1 MPSASELL
9 VLLIAILVLWIVL
22 KLAKLAIKVIFFL
35 ITIAVIAGALWL
47 FFSR

>member
-1 MPSASELL
+1 MPSAPELL

-47 FFSR
+47 FLSR